1 MVFQERKPEGRKNEW
16 THVSHENNSSS
27 DISSSTNMPE
37 RRKNKEQSKSVNSLR
52 VKRLAW
58 IKKTKRGK

>member
-1 MVFQERKPEGRKNEW
+1 
-16 THVSHENNSSS
+16 
-27 DISSSTNMPE
+27 MPE